1 MQDWQ
6 DDNAILDQITSLLSS
21 AEAQNFAR
29 AAACAAGTLN
39 PGHGDMGRLTAAVYA
54 ELGIPSRS
62 APEIANKDRVYSALE
77 KAQGGRHVAEAVTH
91 AKHPWLIRLMHVA
104 VKFRYTRPGR
114 WVARA
119 LPPSWQRRLKARLLA
134 SM

>member
-1 MQDWQ
+1 MPVPLIADKQ
-6 DDNAILDQITSLLSS
+6 
-21 AEAQNFAR
+21 R
-29 AAACAAGTLN
+29 
-39 PGHGDMGRLTAAVYA
+39 VYA
-54 ELGIPSRS
+54 
-62 APEIANKDRVYSALE
+62 ALE
-77 KAQGGRHVAEAVTH
+77 EAQGGSRVIH
-91 AKHPWLIRLMHVA
+91 AAARSEHALLIRLAHVA